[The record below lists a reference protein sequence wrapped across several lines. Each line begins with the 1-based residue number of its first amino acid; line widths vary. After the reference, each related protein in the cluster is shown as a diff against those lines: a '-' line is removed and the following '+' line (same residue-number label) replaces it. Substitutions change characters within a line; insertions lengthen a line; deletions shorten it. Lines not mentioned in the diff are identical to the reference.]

1 MLDFHHQTEEASTVN
16 KKTRDIVIDNLSRN
30 ELLIESNYGDSSR
43 NQSMRFG
50 ADSLR
55 ESVAA
60 KEVIPVPKKIK
71 ISKAQKAEQDFFN
84 PDDGSQ

>member
-1 MLDFHHQTEEASTVN
+1 
-16 KKTRDIVIDNLSRN
+16 
-30 ELLIESNYGDSSR
+30 
-43 NQSMRFG
+43 MRFG

-71 ISKAQKAEQDFFN
+71 ISKAQKAEKDFFN